1 MRLGDTVRIL
11 NELGEGIIVRVINK
25 SRVFVDFGDGMEID
39 MQTKDLV
46 LINSSQPENP
56 AEDQEPIQPAKEPEP
71 PVDLSVLKNIDFSP
85 RPQQKK
91 RQIDIHAFANS
102 LTPLEVDLHIQKLT
116 DDYAGLSN
124 GEMLFMQ
131 ISHFESYMDLGMR
144 GQYKSIIFIHGIGTG
159 VLKKEIRNR
168 LASYRSIRVS
178 DGDTRK
184 YGFGATQVS
193 FEH

>member
-1 MRLGDTVRIL
+1 MKLGDTVRIL
-11 NELGEGIIVRVINK
+11 NEPGEGVIVRVINK
-25 SRVFVDFGDGMEID
+25 KRVFVDFGDGMEIP
-39 MQTKDLV
+39 MATEE
-46 LINSSQPENP
+46 LILISTLHPDPEIEETSLP
-56 AEDQEPIQPAKEPEP
+56 AATEEPEP
-71 PVDLSVLKNIDFSP
+71 PVDLSILKNIDFSP
-85 RPQQKK
+85 RPKNTT

-116 DDYAGLSN
+116 DNYAGLSN

-144 GQYKSIIFIHGIGTG
+144 GQYKSIIFIHGIGNG
-159 VLKKEIRNR
+159 VLKKEIKNR
-168 LASYRSIRVS
+168 LSSYRSIRVS
-178 DGDTRK
+178 DGDPRK